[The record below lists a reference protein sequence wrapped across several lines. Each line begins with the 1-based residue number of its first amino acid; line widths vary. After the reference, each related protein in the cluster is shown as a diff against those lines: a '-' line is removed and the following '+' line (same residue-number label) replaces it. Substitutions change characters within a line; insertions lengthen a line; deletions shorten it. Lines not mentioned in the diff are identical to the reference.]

1 MHNHLSLTEFI
12 RTLKAAPLGY
22 AMLWH
27 VPQDKSYT
35 ATVSG
40 LTATAA
46 REGVKISTAQVM
58 LVEPGKLVE
67 LAVKV
72 TAK

>member
-1 MHNHLSLTEFI
+1 MHNHHSLTEFI
-12 RTLKAAPLGY
+12 RILKDSQLGY
-22 AMLWH
+22 SMLWH
-27 VPQDKSYT
+27 VPEGKSYT

-58 LVEPGKLVE
+58 IVEAGKVVE